1 MPTSIL
7 FFILFS
13 QPYYTLSQI
22 HNTIK
27 IYKNADSTC
36 FVEFMLQTLYDMLI
50 QVSQSDYDT
59 DHVSDQ
65 ENDYVKR
72 LLTILND
79 KELSI
84 TEIMLQLGLKHKLT
98 FRKNYLNPALEKGLI
113 ERTIPDKPRSKNQ
126 KYRIKKSEKISK

>member
-1 MPTSIL
+1 MPTSIF

-84 TEIMLQLGLKHKLT
+84 TEIMLQLGLKHKPT
-98 FRKNYLNPALEKGLI
+98 F
-113 ERTIPDKPRSKNQ
+113 
-126 KYRIKKSEKISK
+126 

>member
-1 MPTSIL
+1 
-7 FFILFS
+7 
-13 QPYYTLSQI
+13 
-22 HNTIK
+22 
-27 IYKNADSTC
+27 
-36 FVEFMLQTLYDMLI
+36 MLQTLYDMLI

-84 TEIMLQLGLKHKLT
+84 TEIMMQLGLKHKPT
-98 FRKNYLNPALEKGLI
+98 KKKNYLNPALEKGLI
-113 ERTIPDKPRSKNQ
+113 ERTIPDKPRRKNQ